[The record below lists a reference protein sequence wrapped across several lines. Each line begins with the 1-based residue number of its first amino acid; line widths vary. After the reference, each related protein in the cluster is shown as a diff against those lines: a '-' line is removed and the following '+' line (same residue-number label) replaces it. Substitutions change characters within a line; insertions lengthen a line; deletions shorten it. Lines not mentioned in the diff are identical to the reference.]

1 HIDIW
6 KGFFIAVNS
15 GPFLQDTRRGNHV
28 VYSLYLFPVYFSI
41 AFVSVPMVFR
51 YFIICRNH
59 IMSCAHMAVLLLM
72 VALATSALTASEVF
86 FWYPLSERTITER
99 ATELARRECYNKGEV
114 PLLHVDEIFKP
125 STFVPL
131 IAAGGI
137 ATGSYMVIIAC
148 VVAMR
153 RTLRHSSVI
162 NERSRSLQR
171 QLDYAFLAQC
181 IAPLLLIVVPI
192 VGCILAAFGFEQFT
206 SIARMCTSCIS
217 FIAICNPLSA
227 TVFIKSYRRGIV
239 HCLQKCIPRQ
249 YHVRVYVKSKSGE
262 SSDA

>member
-1 HIDIW
+1 
-6 KGFFIAVNS
+6 
-15 GPFLQDTRRGNHV
+15 
-28 VYSLYLFPVYFSI
+28 
-41 AFVSVPMVFR
+41 
-51 YFIICRNH
+51 
-59 IMSCAHMAVLLLM
+59 MSCAHMAVLLLM

-114 PLLHVDEIFKP
+114 PLLHVDEIVSFVFAENMRTIKSCLQFKP

-171 QLDYAFLAQC
+171 QLDYAFLAQ
-181 IAPLLLIVVPI
+181 
-192 VGCILAAFGFEQFT
+192 
-206 SIARMCTSCIS
+206 
-217 FIAICNPLSA
+217 
-227 TVFIKSYRRGIV
+227 
-239 HCLQKCIPRQ
+239 
-249 YHVRVYVKSKSGE
+249 VR
-262 SSDA
+262 